1 MVFKQLEYFIKVADL
16 GSINKAAEALFT
28 SQPNVSKV
36 INSFEKEINF
46 KVFERNARGVRLT
59 ERGQE
64 LYDYAKRIICNVE
77 IINSIVKREVNR
89 RLNISCYQSNMIS
102 RVLCDYYNKYKDEN
116 VEIEFLEG
124 NVEQI
129 IENVR
134 MNQSD
139 IGIVYVSENQKC
151 CLNHT
156 LSHKNIEFHLL
167 DTKNSCIYVGP
178 NNKMYNKQYI
188 NVEEL
193 ATLKFVQSTRDF
205 FSVDQC
211 LEGLHLKNNYYI
223 NNTITTNSD
232 HLTIDLL
239 LTTDLS
245 SFGIKFINKDY
256 EQYNIKSLDIKGYDD
271 KLLIGYIKRKN
282 EELSCEANNFIN
294 MLKDTI
300 TTHDNDN
307 DNQL

>member
-1 MVFKQLEYFIKVADL
+1 M
-16 GSINKAAEALFT
+16 
-28 SQPNVSKV
+28 
-36 INSFEKEINF
+36 
-46 KVFERNARGVRLT
+46 
-59 ERGQE
+59 
-64 LYDYAKRIICNVE
+64 
-77 IINSIVKREVNR
+77 
-89 RLNISCYQSNMIS
+89 
-102 RVLCDYYNKYKDEN
+102 
-116 VEIEFLEG
+116 
-124 NVEQI
+124 
-129 IENVR
+129 
-134 MNQSD
+134 
-139 IGIVYVSENQKC
+139 
-151 CLNHT
+151 
-156 LSHKNIEFHLL
+156 
-167 DTKNSCIYVGP
+167 
-178 NNKMYNKQYI
+178 MYNKQYI

-205 FSVDQC
+205 FSMDQC
-211 LEGLHLKNNYYI
+211 LEGLYLKNNYYI

-294 MLKDTI
+294 MLKYAI
-300 TTHDNDN
+300 TTYGNDN